1 MPQRD
6 TFDRTPGRGKNDASS
21 SWDID
26 TPVPDRED
34 VDSKLKLP
42 ASNDSEFERHFY
54 LAEDEGHFVQDQA
67 STEVDGDMG
76 RFLFNNEKTR
86 AREAQMERKR
96 QENPLSGRFSARKS
110 AVQDDQ
116 HAWEENR
123 LLSSGAAVKG
133 EVSLEINTGEKF
145 LVLSSITYYC
155 MIDSLALTV

>member
-34 VDSKLKLP
+34 VDSKLKRP

-110 AVQDDQ
+110 ALQDDQ

-133 EVSLEINTGEKF
+133 EVSLEINTGERF